1 MDMDKRKDLI
11 KSIKKI
17 PLFQGLS
24 PSHVRKLLKICDPR
38 DYEPGEVVCGTDS
51 PGKEMYILVG
61 GQLGVSTEDGV
72 QVATVEPVT
81 TVGEMAVIAKRD
93 RSATVTAISPSK
105 VFVVPKPQFDVLLK
119 SNTDIQVTIYRNI
132 ISILSAKI
140 LTDNVRTRDFVLQKA
155 HQEEAL
161 KAQAATAEIAREL
174 LVKHAGMTPEQ
185 AAERLATE
193 QEARFKRVLIV
204 DDEAAFRQF
213 AREAL
218 TTVAVLE
225 AADGEAAL
233 HIVED
238 SPPDL
243 VITDV
248 AMSGMDGPALLQR
261 LREVRPELPVLA
273 ISGFVGADEVREHDF
288 DGFIEKPVAVDQ
300 FRRIVDDA
308 LALGSRS

>member
-17 PLFQGLS
+17 PLFLGLS
-24 PSHVRKLLKICDPR
+24 PSHVRKLLKICEPKDFK
-38 DYEPGEVVCGTDS
+38 PGEVVCGSDS
-51 PGKEMYILVG
+51 PGNEMYILVG

-93 RSATVTAISPSK
+93 RSATVTAIAPSK
-105 VFVVPKPQFDVLLK
+105 VFTVPKPQFEVLLK

-132 ISILSAKI
+132 ISILAAKI
-140 LTDNVRTRDFVLQKA
+140 LTDNVRTREFVLQRA
-155 HQEEAL
+155 RQEEAL
-161 KAQAATAEIAREL
+161 KAQAATVEIAQEL
-174 LVKHAGMTPEQ
+174 LVEHAGMTAEQ
-185 AAERLATE
+185 AAARLAAE
-193 QEARFKRVLIV
+193 HEARFKRVLIV

-213 AREAL
+213 ARDAL

-233 HIVED
+233 HIVQENA
-238 SPPDL
+238 PDL

-248 AMSGMDGPALLQR
+248 AMSKMDGRVLLER
-261 LREVRPELPVLA
+261 LREECPKLPVLA
-273 ISGFVGADEVREHDF
+273 ISGLVSADEILYVF
-288 DGFIEKPVAVDQ
+288 VINKN
-300 FRRIVDDA
+300 
-308 LALGSRS
+308 LS